1 MKTMDVLLP
10 TNQVERRTLADMIFS
25 KLNEVESGQKTVI
38 KVGRGHSS
46 SVRRLKLINLNSYS

>member
-1 MKTMDVLLP
+1 MKTMDALLP

-25 KLNEVESGQKTVI
+25 KLNEVESGQKMVI

-46 SVRRLKLINLNSYS
+46 SVRHPKLINLNSYH